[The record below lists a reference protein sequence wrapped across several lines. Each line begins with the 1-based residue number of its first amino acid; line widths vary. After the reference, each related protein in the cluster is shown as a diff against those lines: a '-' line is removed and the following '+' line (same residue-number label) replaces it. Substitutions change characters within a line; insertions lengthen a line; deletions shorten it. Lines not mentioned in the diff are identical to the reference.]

1 MKILLVDDEMELVT
15 TMSERLDLRGIY
27 NRWATTGEEGVKMAF
42 EQPYDWLVIDLK
54 MPGLGGLEIIKT
66 IKEKQP
72 DSKIIVLTG
81 QSEPDA
87 LENAK
92 SMGADYTLVKPVDI
106 DDLLAVMQE
115 NQKD

>member
-1 MKILLVDDEMELVT
+1 MRVLLVDDEEELVA

-27 NRWATTGEEGVKMAF
+27 NRWATNGEEGVRMAF
-42 EQPYDWLVIDLK
+42 EQPYDWLIIDLK
-54 MPGLGGLEIIKT
+54 MPGLGGLGAIKA

-92 SMGADYTLVKPVDI
+92 AMGADYALVKPVDI
-106 DDLLAVMQE
+106 GDLLAVMQE